1 MKLISTTCILIV
13 CSVITSCHNRK
24 EVYKNPQIAIE
35 KRISDLL
42 SRMTIEE
49 KIAQLS
55 MKSLGNLK
63 MDENGNVTDSSL
75 EAVFGGQSTGCIE
88 SPLYYITY
96 KKIAKFAEAADNY
109 LRTKT
114 RLGIPAIQIAEC
126 IHGQLAIGTTIFPQ
140 AIGLGST
147 WNPSLIQDMASVIA
161 NEATQ
166 SGVKQALS
174 PVFDLARDPRY
185 GRVEE
190 CYGEDPYLVKEMGV
204 AFVKGMQ
211 GDPETTKLK
220 LASNKMI
227 CTGKHFMAY
236 SIPQAGINL
245 GPASIGERE
254 LRTLHMYPFE
264 AAVKEANIYSIMP
277 GYNEVD
283 GIPLH
288 ANRWLLKDILRKEL
302 GFNGYIFSDYSGISM
317 LRDFQKVAVDGKDAA
332 LQAINAG
339 VDLEAPS
346 NETYSEL
353 ISLIKDGKLKTSV
366 INEAVANVLRI
377 KFKSGLF
384 DNPFKVSDKIS
395 SKVHTSEN
403 IALAQKIA
411 EESMV
416 LLKNDKNILP
426 LKRKSI
432 KSIAVIGPNADRV
445 QFGDYSMTK
454 SKVHGTTTLEGL
466 KKYLGNDIAIN
477 YAAGCDITDLS
488 KAGFEEAVSA
498 ARKSDIVVMVM
509 GGTSA
514 TLSGVGWGAQNA
526 KEVNTCGEGF
536 DRTEL
541 DFPGIQP
548 DLIAEI
554 AKTGKPIILVLVHG
568 RPYTIGK
575 ELVLVDAVLEAWY
588 PGEKGGDAIARILF
602 GEVNPS
608 GRLPITFP
616 QTVGHIPV
624 FANYKPSAKGYY
636 NKRGTAENPGRDYV
650 FSSPDPL
657 FCFGYGLSYT
667 TFEYSDIQV
676 VDSLNSKIEK
686 VIVYFTLKNAG
697 DRDGAEVVQLY
708 LRDKVSSVTT
718 PEKSLKAFS
727 KIYLNKGESKRV
739 KLDIKKQDLML
750 WNVNMKRV
758 LEPGEF
764 EVFVSASAEDVKLKG
779 SFTVSK

>member
-1 MKLISTTCILIV
+1 MKLLSTIFILIV

-24 EVYKNPQIAIE
+24 EDYKNPKIAIE
-35 KRISDLL
+35 KRVKDLL

-55 MKSLGNLK
+55 MKNLGNLN

-75 EAVFGGQSTGCIE
+75 DAVFSGNSTGCIE

-96 KKIAKFAEAADNY
+96 EKIAKFAEAADNY

-114 RLGIPAIQIAEC
+114 RLGIPAIQIADC
-126 IHGQLAIGTTIFPQ
+126 IHGQLAIGATIFPQ

-147 WNPSLIQDMASVIA
+147 WNPFLIEDMASVIA
-161 NEATQ
+161 SEATQ

-211 GDPETTKLK
+211 GDPELTKLN

-227 CTGKHFMAY
+227 CTAKHFMAY

-277 GYNEVD
+277 SYNEVD

-302 GFNGYIFSDYSGISM
+302 GFKGYIFSDYSGVSM
-317 LRDFQKVAVDGKDAA
+317 LRDFQKVAVDGKSAA

-339 VDLEAPS
+339 VDLEAPF

-411 EESMV
+411 EESIV
-416 LLKNDKNILP
+416 LLKNDNNILP
-426 LKRKSI
+426 LNRNSI
-432 KSIAVIGPNADRV
+432 KSIPVIGPNADRV

-454 SKVHGTTTLEGL
+454 SKEHGTTTLEGL
-466 KKYLGNDIAIN
+466 KKYSGNDIAIN

-488 KAGFEEAVSA
+488 KAGFEEAVSV

-526 KEVNTCGEGF
+526 EEVNTCGEGF
-536 DRTEL
+536 DRTDL

-554 AKTGKPIILVLVHG
+554 AKTGKPIILVMVHG
-568 RPYTIGK
+568 RPNTISK
-575 ELVLVDAVLEAWY
+575 ELALVNAVLEAWY

-602 GEVNPS
+602 GDVNPS
-608 GRLPITFP
+608 GRLPIFFP
-616 QTVGHIPV
+616 QTAGHIPV
-624 FANYKPSAKGYY
+624 YANSKPSAKGYY
-636 NKRGTAENPGRDYV
+636 NKRGTAENRGRDYV

-657 FCFGYGLSYT
+657 FCFEYELSYT
-667 TFEYSDIQV
+667 TFEYSDIEV

-686 VIVYFTLKNAG
+686 VVVYFTLKKTGNK
-697 DRDGAEVVQLY
+697 DGAEVAQLY

-718 PEKSLKAFS
+718 PEKSVKAFS
-727 KIYLNKGESKRV
+727 KIYLNKDESKRV

-750 WNVNMKRV
+750 FNANMKRV

-764 EVFVSASAEDVKLKG
+764 EVFVSASGEDVKLKG
-779 SFTVSK
+779 SFTVLK